1 MGCGMKQSTELMP
14 VLDKLTSRKEALKL
28 VYQWVKTGT
37 INFKTF
43 DFLVWYVETNRGW
56 QNG

>member
-1 MGCGMKQSTELMP
+1 MKQSTELMP